1 MHLLSLTIEGIILG
15 SRPFGRCKYNSSF
28 IEEYKNAV
36 LISTLDNIRDS
47 EAARLKRTLMLL
59 CETASANVSKKVE
72 LS

>member
-1 MHLLSLTIEGIILG
+1 LIG
-15 SRPFGRCKYNSSF
+15 
-28 IEEYKNAV
+28 EYRNAV

-59 CETASANVSKKVE
+59 CEAASANVSKKVE